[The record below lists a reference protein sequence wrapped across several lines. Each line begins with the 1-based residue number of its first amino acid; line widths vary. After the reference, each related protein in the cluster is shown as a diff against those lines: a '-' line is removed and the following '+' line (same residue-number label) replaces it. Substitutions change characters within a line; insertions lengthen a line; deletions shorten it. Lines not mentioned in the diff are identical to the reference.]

1 MALTPWLLQALDV
14 LLMVV
19 HLGVIGIN
27 VLGWIFPATRW
38 LQRWVLGLTT
48 LSWLGLGWWFGWGYC
63 FLTDWHWDV
72 KRALGES
79 PLPPSYIQY
88 ILRNRLGFQWPDLWV
103 DAATGAVFVT
113 LVLITGIQVVREHR
127 RQVKQ
132 SRLSSHS

>member
-1 MALTPWLLQALDV
+1 MALTQWQLQALDV

-38 LQRWVLGLTT
+38 LQRWVLGLTS
-48 LSWLGLGWWFGWGYC
+48 LC